1 MAQEPR
7 ISVIIDNY
15 NYGSFLSEAIESA
28 LAQTYPNTEVIVVDD
43 GSTDNSR
50 QIITKYGDQ
59 IVAVLKDNGGQAS
72 AFNAGF
78 LRSRGDIVV
87 FLDADDVLL
96 PDTAKR
102 VAEIF
107 QLHPH
112 IARIQYRLAVID
124 HTGAP
129 TGAVVPP
136 TYIRMPDGDL
146 RRDIAELNNYAA
158 WWPTTSGHAFTSW
171 TLRQI
176 LPMPEP
182 PFRLCADYYL
192 LRASAL
198 CAPIV
203 SLDHVGGYY
212 RFHGSNHFH
221 AVTINLEQNRR
232 RVALTR
238 DAHLFLKKFADSL
251 GVEGYASDV
260 TDRRDVVFLA
270 QRMVSIKLDARH
282 HPIQEDSVFS
292 VFCYGAMAALN
303 RSNASPAMK
312 LLYLLWFMA
321 MLAAPRPIARFLAE
335 KFFHP
340 ETRQGFSKLLG
351 ALQFGPARSG
361 NAS

>member
-15 NYGSFLSEAIESA
+15 NYESFLSEAIESA

-50 QIITKYGDQ
+50 QIITKYDDQ
-59 IVAVLKDNGGQAS
+59 IIAVLKDNGGQAS

-87 FLDADDVLL
+87 FLDADDMLL

-102 VAEIF
+102 IAETF
-107 QLHPH
+107 QCHPH

-124 HTGAP
+124 GAGAP

-158 WWPTTSGHAFTSW
+158 WWPTTSGHAFTRW

-182 PFRLCADYYL
+182 AFRLCADYYL
-192 LRASAL
+192 LRANAL

-212 RFHGSNHFH
+212 RFHGSNNFH
-221 AVTINLEQNRR
+221 DVTINLEQTRQ

-251 GVEGYASDV
+251 GVEGYAHDAI
-260 TDRRDVVFLA
+260 DLRDVVFLA
-270 QRMVSIKLDARH
+270 QRMVSIKLDASR
-282 HPIQEDSVFS
+282 HPIQEDSLLTVFWS
-292 VFCYGAMAALN
+292 GAIAALN
-303 RSNASPAMK
+303 RANASPAMK

-321 MLAAPRPIARFLAE
+321 MLAAPRPIARLLAE

-351 ALQFGPARSG
+351 ALQSERACSV